1 MKGGG
6 PARLRTVGAWLV
18 LVGYTVGYA
27 AHGGAVE
34 AASLL
39 LVMAG
44 LAGTV
49 LL

>member
-1 MKGGG
+1 MRSVYRRS
-6 PARLRTVGAWLV
+6 AAWLV
-18 LVGYTVGYA
+18 IVGYTVGYA
-27 AHGGAVE
+27 ARGGAVE